1 MGKRDEKQA
10 RADIQAE
17 KSRQSARTGTF
28 LTEKEAQAGDARE
41 RENTY
46 RSSVYGGY
54 KGFADTGGFGDDE
67 NTALQGYK
75 QFAQTGG
82 LDPETAQKIRTRA
95 SLAPTGYY
103 QSLQNQLQRNVGA
116 QGGYSPGL
124 ATGMARLGRHGAQ
137 AGAEA
142 TLNADIGIED
152 LIRSGKLAGLGGIES
167 MTGARRAGQLAGIGG
182 IGDLYRSVPGE
193 SSALDAN
200 RLAAMGLDANTITAL
215 LSQQSQLATRPG
227 LFENILRGV
236 GAGAGVLTSI
246 TGAAGGGK

>member
-1 MGKRDEKQA
+1 MGKKDEKRA
-10 RADIQAE
+10 RADIAAE
-17 KSRQSARTGTF
+17 RSRQSARTGAF
-28 LTEKEAQAGDARE
+28 LTEKDAQAGAARE
-41 RENTY
+41 REDTY
-46 RSSVYGGY
+46 RGAVYGGY

-103 QSLQNQLQRNVGA
+103 QSLQGQLQRSAGA

-137 AGAEA
+137 AAAES

-182 IGDLYRSVPGE
+182 IADLYRSVPGE
-193 SSALDAN
+193 STSIDAN
-200 RLAAMGLDANTITAL
+200 RLAAMGLDANTSTAL
-215 LSQQSQLATRPG
+215 LGLQSGLATRPG
-227 LFENILRGV
+227 IFDNILRGV
-236 GAGAGVLTSI
+236 GAGAGVLTGV
-246 TGAAGGGK
+246 GAVR